1 MAAGGAFAALS
12 FASVDKSNS
21 VPSLDISVFA
31 SGLSVTP
38 ESVLGGAGAQA
49 PMPADRKEIVTDS
62 YRPPL
67 WRRRV
72 EHCRSHRDR
81 IVSVEPWGHV

>member
-1 MAAGGAFAALS
+1 MAAGRAFAALS

-21 VPSLDISVFA
+21 VPLLDISVFI

-38 ESVLGGAGAQA
+38 EPVLSGAGAQA
-49 PMPADRKEIVTDS
+49 PMLADRKEIVTDS

-72 EHCRSHRDR
+72 GLCRSRRDR
-81 IVSVEPWGHV
+81 IDSVEPSGHV